1 MQKSCCKYPV
11 EFVEDVFG
19 ESSALADI
27 IRKRS
32 GSDEPRILLV
42 ADMNVVH
49 RTEGLGTKIGRY
61 LQTHGITLA
70 ANPVVI
76 AGGEKAKA
84 DNLQSALK
92 VVSAILEA
100 KLGANDCVVALGGG
114 SLLDVAGYAASQVRG
129 GIGIV
134 RIPTTV
140 AAMID
145 GAFAE
150 YAAVDSVNVKD
161 ALRVSS
167 FPAAVLIEPV
177 FANTILDGV
186 WRGGIGE
193 AVRLAVSYDGSFFK
207 KIVKRADT
215 FRNRDFDSMVELVKE
230 AATIRRKKG
239 VSTLADWC
247 ASRLES
253 MSGYKLPHG
262 YAVSIGICVDCEY
275 SVRKGWLKEA
285 DRDAVRSVLDEL
297 GALDGLNHSK
307 HLLMQADNVLLG
319 LDAWKLSTGSAEIS
333 VPAGIGKLKPEAEPD
348 RELMGEVLQ
357 GLCQSA

>member
-1 MQKSCCKYPV
+1 MLS
-11 EFVEDVFG
+11 
-19 ESSALADI
+19 
-27 IRKRS
+27 
-32 GSDEPRILLV
+32 
-42 ADMNVVH
+42 
-49 RTEGLGTKIGRY
+49 
-61 LQTHGITLA
+61 
-70 ANPVVI
+70 
-76 AGGEKAKA
+76 
-84 DNLQSALK
+84 
-92 VVSAILEA
+92 A
-100 KLGANDCVVALGGG
+100 KLGRNDVVLAIGGG
-114 SLLDVAGYAASQVRG
+114 TILDVAGYAASQVRG
-129 GIGIV
+129 GVKLV
-134 RIPTTV
+134 RLPTTP
-140 AAMID
+140 AAMMD
-145 GAFAE
+145 AAYAE
-150 YAAVDSVNVKD
+150 YAAVDSATVKD
-161 ALRVSS
+161 ALRVPSVPSAVVIDTGFASS
-167 FPAAVLIEPV
+167 V
-177 FANTILDGV
+177 LDGV

-207 KIVKRADT
+207 KIVKSADT
-215 FRNRDFDSMVELVKE
+215 FRSRDFDSMVELVKE

-285 DRDAVRSVLDEL
+285 DRDAVRSALDEL

-333 VPAGIGKLKPEAEPD
+333 VPAGIGKLKTEAEPD